1 MSYWHQMYPKRQR
14 SERLEVPNGAA
25 RFEALMAKK
34 LSDRDRSFAE
44 SLKAQFEDGGK
55 LSPKQ
60 IECIDNM
67 ERRYSPESQ
76 LKRERW
82 AQSYK
87 KEHRPTA
94 LICANYYITTTY
106 FRDLSLKIGS
116 DEDFVPTE
124 KQFNAL
130 TKNKYAQKAI
140 KAATEPPAFPVGS
153 LCKVRA
159 NFNLVSDR
167 RLHDQMG
174 LVVAN
179 HAKGLYASSTILVN
193 GENVKL
199 QDRCLKAAA
208 KKKKGKQ

>member
-116 DEDFVPTE
+116 DEDFVPTQ

-130 TKNKYAQKAI
+130 TKNKYALKAI

>member
-159 NFNLVSDR
+159 NFNLVNDR
-167 RLHDQMG
+167 KLHDQMG

-199 QDRCLKAAA
+199 QDRCLKAA
-208 KKKKGKQ
+208 KKKK

>member
-1 MSYWHQMYPKRQR
+1 MGYWHQMYPRPKR
-14 SERLEVPNGAA
+14 SERVEVPNGEA
-25 RFEALMAKK
+25 RFESLMAKK
-34 LSDRDRSFAE
+34 LSERDRKFAE
-44 SLKAQFEDGGK
+44 SLKKQFEDGGE
-55 LSPKQ
+55 LSVKQ
-60 IECIDNM
+60 IECIDRM
-67 ERRYSPESQ
+67 EQRYSPESQ

-94 LICANYYITTTY
+94 LICANYYATTTY
-106 FRDLSLKIGS
+106 FRDLSLKIAT
-116 DEDFVPTE
+116 DEDFVPTQ

-130 TKNKYAQKAI
+130 TKNKYALKAI

-159 NFNLVSDR
+159 NFNLVNDR
-167 RLHDQMG
+167 KLHDQVG

-193 GENVKL
+193 GEQVKL

-208 KKKKGKQ
+208 KKKK